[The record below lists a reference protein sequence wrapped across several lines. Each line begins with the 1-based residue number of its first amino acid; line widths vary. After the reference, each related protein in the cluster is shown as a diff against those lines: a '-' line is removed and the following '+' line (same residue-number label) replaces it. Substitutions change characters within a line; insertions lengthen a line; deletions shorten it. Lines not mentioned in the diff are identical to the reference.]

1 MKIGM
6 LLKGSFPPDIRVQKE
21 ARALISAGHDV
32 WLLCQGRGRESPGVV
47 DSIDVRRVPLLSGT
61 ARVRNELGFYLR
73 FVDRHWE
80 QRLRAFVGMVAPEVL
95 HVHDLPLARTALRV
109 ARPRDIPVVLD
120 LHENYP
126 AALPLWSR
134 HRSQLVRWLES
145 PAFRWRAYERWASQ
159 ESDRVIVVVEEARDR
174 LMREHGV
181 PEGKITVVRNTED
194 PATFLADPP
203 SPASA
208 DSATFDL
215 LYVGGGG
222 RHRGLET
229 AVHALGYL
237 RDARPPVRLRIVGPR
252 DEEGAALQAL
262 ASEIEVV
269 EQLEILGWQP
279 FERVRSLI
287 ETAHVCLVPHERNPH
302 TDATIPHKLFQYM
315 LAGKPVVVSDCA
327 PLRRVVEETGAG
339 VVFRSGD
346 AQHLADRV
354 NHLLGD
360 AALRVACGSR
370 AADASRGPYSW
381 DRDAET
387 IIGLFGEL
395 SDEVGLRHD

>member
-1 MKIGM
+1 
-6 LLKGSFPPDIRVQKE
+6 
-21 ARALISAGHDV
+21 
-32 WLLCQGRGRESPGVV
+32 
-47 DSIDVRRVPLLSGT
+47 
-61 ARVRNELGFYLR
+61 
-73 FVDRHWE
+73 
-80 QRLRAFVGMVAPEVL
+80 
-95 HVHDLPLARTALRV
+95 
-109 ARPRDIPVVLD
+109 
-120 LHENYP
+120 
-126 AALPLWSR
+126 
-134 HRSQLVRWLES
+134 
-145 PAFRWRAYERWASQ
+145 
-159 ESDRVIVVVEEARDR
+159 
-174 LMREHGV
+174 
-181 PEGKITVVRNTED
+181 
-194 PATFLADPP
+194 
-203 SPASA
+203 
-208 DSATFDL
+208 
-215 LYVGGGG
+215 
-222 RHRGLET
+222 
-229 AVHALGYL
+229 
-237 RDARPPVRLRIVGPR
+237 LRIVGPR

-360 AALRVACGSR
+360 GALRVACGSR